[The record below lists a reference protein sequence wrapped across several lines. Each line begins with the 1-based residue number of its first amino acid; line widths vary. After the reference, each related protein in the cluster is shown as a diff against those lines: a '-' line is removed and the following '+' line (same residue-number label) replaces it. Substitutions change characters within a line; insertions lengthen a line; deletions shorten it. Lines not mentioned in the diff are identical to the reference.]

1 MKKPEQQE
9 IFEKHIKNASR
20 EIQLAMRV
28 ISTLKISSTEKRKFL
43 RKVRPLFDLSSNLK
57 LSFPNLE
64 VQEETP
70 KKKVKEV
77 KDVNRRR

>member
-1 MKKPEQQE
+1 MRKTQEQE

-28 ISTLKISSTEKRKFL
+28 ISSLKVNSTEKRKFL
-43 RKVRPLFDLSSNLK
+43 RKVRPLFDIASSLK

-64 VQEETP
+64 IQEEVP
-70 KKKVKEV
+70 KKKNKEV